1 MADLQALK
9 AKVLA
14 DGVIDDAE
22 AQMLRTQVYAD
33 GKVDK
38 AEIEMLADIRNQAKS
53 VSASFE
59 DLFFAA
65 VKDNVL
71 DDGAIDA
78 AEAAWLRETLY
89 ADGRIDDR
97 EKQLLR
103 DLKAGAR
110 RTSPEFDALCKE
122 CLG

>member
-14 DGVIDDAE
+14 DGVIDDE
-22 AQMLRTQVYAD
+22 ARMLRAQVYAD
-33 GKVDK
+33 GRIDK
-38 AEIEMLADIRNQAKS
+38 AEIEMLADIRTQAKS
-53 VSASFE
+53 VSGSFE

-65 VKDNVL
+65 VKDNLL

-78 AEAAWLRETLY
+78 AEAAWLRRTLY
-89 ADGRIDDR
+89 ADGKIDDR

-110 RTSPEFDALCKE
+110 QTSPEFDALCRE